1 VEDIGALMAATDKKQ
16 KSKLLPEEEQ
26 EAKDLLSLVN
36 KPSEQYPL
44 ALQFSSPENNALMK
58 QFPRLESYDEATPIA
73 KGKCKGKSK
82 CEATCLLVDDNLF
95 NLIPLEVMLNDIAKI
110 KVLKA

>member
-36 KPSEQYPL
+36 KPGEQYPL

-58 QFPRLESYDEATPIA
+58 QFPRLEVYDKAPA
-73 KGKCKGKSK
+73 YY
-82 CEATCLLVDDNLF
+82 
-95 NLIPLEVMLNDIAKI
+95 EVG
-110 KVLKA
+110 

>member
-58 QFPRLESYDEATPIA
+58 QFPRLEVYDKAPA
-73 KGKCKGKSK
+73 YY
-82 CEATCLLVDDNLF
+82 
-95 NLIPLEVMLNDIAKI
+95 EVG
-110 KVLKA
+110 